1 MESEITGDIIFQ
13 ETKNL
18 IFIRQDIN
26 GIAFVVD
33 IRSKKDGSWV
43 GMIMWYSP
51 YRRYCEFRGPDT
63 VLDSEC
69 NDELKQYLKNL
80 NYEHNK
86 RNKEE

>member
-1 MESEITGDIIFQ
+1 MESEITEDIIFQ

-18 IFIRQDIN
+18 IFIKQDIN

-51 YRRYCEFRGPDT
+51 YR
-63 VLDSEC
+63 
-69 NDELKQYLKNL
+69 
-80 NYEHNK
+80 
-86 RNKEE
+86 